1 MKFKRLL
8 VCFLVLLFI
17 FNPIYRLSIF
27 GKNTNKDYI
36 YRNKNWITLGDSITK
51 AGVYQNN
58 LSYMFKEIDNKGING
73 QTMGYQ
79 SKNTSTYDLGKTINF
94 KKYDLVT
101 IFIGTNDFRY
111 HKPLG
116 SLKNINSNDFDDT
129 TYFGAYQ
136 LLIEYIKKSNPHIEI
151 ILITPI
157 QRVRDGFDIH
167 CFNKENYQLIDYV
180 NATKKI
186 AHLYSLPVIDLYAES
201 GITKDNINIY
211 TRDGLHPNEKGYE
224 LISQHIENFLLEH
237 RKMD

>member
-17 FNPIYRLSIF
+17 FNPIYQLSIF
-27 GKNTNKDYI
+27 GKNTNKDYF
-36 YRNKNWITLGDSITK
+36 YKNKSWLTLGDSITK
-51 AGVYQNN
+51 AGVYQSN
-58 LSYMFKEIDNKGING
+58 LSDMFKEIDNKGVNG

-116 SLKNINSNDFDDT
+116 SLKNINSNDFDDK

-167 CFNKENYQLIDYV
+167 YFNKENHQLIDYV

-211 TRDGLHPNEKGYE
+211 TRDGLHPNKKGYE
-224 LISQHIENFLLEH
+224 LISQHIENFLLENS
-237 RKMD
+237 KMD